1 MWQNPTN
8 REELDSGKILWNF
21 EFKKDSLL
29 AEKKCAFE
37 TESQGGQGGAQP
49 PQY

>member
-8 REELDSGKILWNF
+8 CEELDSGKILRNF
-21 EFKKDSLL
+21 DLKKDSLL

-37 TESQGGQGGAQP
+37 TESKKVGSVGGG
-49 PQY
+49 